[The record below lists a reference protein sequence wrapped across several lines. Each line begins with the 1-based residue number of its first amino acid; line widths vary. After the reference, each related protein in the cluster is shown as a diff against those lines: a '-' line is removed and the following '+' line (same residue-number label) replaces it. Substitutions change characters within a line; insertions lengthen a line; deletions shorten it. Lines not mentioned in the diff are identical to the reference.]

1 MRGGVGVA
9 SDNRQDS
16 NSLRLGASAEGRL
29 AWPKLP
35 SPCGHL
41 CKPTRPAEP
50 RVAFRRAPGRPTP
63 LTRKK
68 EITMTK
74 SRHKDTD
81 AGTVTDTDAGTATA
95 TDADAGAVA
104 DTDTDA
110 GTATATATDPDAV
123 RAGA

>member
-16 NSLRLGASAEGRL
+16 NPLRLGASAEGRL

-35 SPCGHL
+35 SPSGHL

-50 RVAFRRAPGRPTP
+50 RVAFRRAPVRPTP

-68 EITMTK
+68 EIAMTK
-74 SRHKDTD
+74 SRHKD
-81 AGTVTDTDAGTATA
+81 AGTDTDTATDPG
-95 TDADAGAVA
+95 TDADADTG
-104 DTDTDA
+104 TDT
-110 GTATATATDPDAV
+110 GT
-123 RAGA
+123 RAESRGG

>member
-16 NSLRLGASAEGRL
+16 NPLRLGASAEGRL

-35 SPCGHL
+35 SPSGHL

-74 SRHKDTD
+74 SHTVTDADTGTAADTD
-81 AGTVTDTDAGTATA
+81 ADTGTAA
-95 TDADAGAVA
+95 DADADAG
-104 DTDTDA
+104 
-110 GTATATATDPDAV
+110 
-123 RAGA
+123 